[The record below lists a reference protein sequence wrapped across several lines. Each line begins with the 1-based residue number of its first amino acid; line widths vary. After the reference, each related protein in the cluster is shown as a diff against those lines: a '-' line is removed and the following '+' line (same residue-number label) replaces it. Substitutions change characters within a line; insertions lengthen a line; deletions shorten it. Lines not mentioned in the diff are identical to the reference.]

1 MKTFAGKVAL
11 VTGGSAGIGRAA
23 AIKFGERGARV
34 VVAARREKEGNET
47 VEMIKRCAGCL
58 TG

>member
-1 MKTFAGKVAL
+1 VSKKEAKMNTFAGKVAL

-23 AIKFGERGARV
+23 AIKFGEWGAKV

-47 VEMIKRCAGCL
+47 VEMIL
-58 TG
+58 